1 MWKQF
6 LSNRCLIKHYTLN
19 VFVYNLASW
28 LAMLTRIA
36 IRFLGITRL
45 YGKRIIVFSLLL
57 E

>member
-19 VFVYNLASW
+19 VFVCNLASW

-36 IRFLGITRL
+36 IRFIGMTLS
-45 YGKRIIVFSLLL
+45 YGKRFIVFSLC
-57 E
+57 